1 MMIQLVSNS
10 THSRLVLAADV
21 VIAAVFRVGMVE
33 SVSTPPAVSTER
45 RLSYTGQTA
54 FTNDSQAQ
62 QQQRSLASPASQ
74 DRIISGLQAPLT
86 EATRSSY
93 MTTST
98 LSRMSN
104 LSDFPAPPKDGSR
117 LAPKHMSLLSS
128 YFDEAMSNSEA
139 QTEALPTA
147 PSTFLEEDRV
157 TFGGNQSANDLA
169 KTLSSP
175 QPEPF

>member
-1 MMIQLVSNS
+1 MTIRLVSNS
-10 THSRLVLAADV
+10 TYAKLVLAADDT
-21 VIAAVFRVGMVE
+21 IAAVFRVGMVE
-33 SVSTPPAVSTER
+33 SVSTPPAVSSER

-54 FTNDSQAQ
+54 FANNSLD

-74 DRIISGLQAPLT
+74 DRILSGLQAPLT

-93 MTTST
+93 MTSST

-117 LAPKHMSLLSS
+117 LAPKHMSLLSA
-128 YFDEAMSNSEA
+128 YFDEAMSNNETQSG
-139 QTEALPTA
+139 ALPA
-147 PSTFLEEDRV
+147 ASSTSLEEDRV

-169 KTLSSP
+169 KTLSTP